1 MEPLQPVI
9 EGVENMTAAIFGVA
23 AGITAAAFALIA
35 LYEFG
40 RWLMGLFKSTASGD
54 TFIGP
59 RDFDNMDG
67 WEAPDGSGKAFYYR
81 GGKKVREEEWGPRS

>member
-9 EGVENMTAAIFGVA
+9 DGVENMSAAIFAVA
-23 AGITAAAFALIA
+23 GGIILAAFLLIG
-35 LYEFG
+35 LYEG
-40 RWLMGLFKSTASGD
+40 AVWLMGLFKSTASGD

-59 RDFDNMDG
+59 RDYDNMEG
-67 WEAPDGSGKAFYYR
+67 WESPDGSGKAFYYR